1 MDITSLIV
9 QLVGGV
15 AGGNAVGKGVP
26 NVDLGPL
33 GNTIAGAI
41 GGVGGG
47 QILQMLVPMP
57 RTPRRKSASTRWS
70 TAPRARRVVGGPRGR
85 ARACPKHA
93 RLRDG

>member
-33 GNTIAGAI
+33 GNTIAA
-41 GGVGGG
+41 
-47 QILQMLVPMP
+47 
-57 RTPRRKSASTRWS
+57 RSAESEAGRSCRCLSQCSRAAAAVSTWVRS
-70 TAPRARRVVGGPRGR
+70 SVSLSAA
-85 ARACPKHA
+85 ARAA
-93 RLRDG
+93 RS

>member
-47 QILQMLVPMP
+47 QILQMLIPMLAGGSGGLDVGSIVGQL
-57 RTPRRKSASTRWS
+57 SA
-70 TAPRARRVVGGPRGR
+70 A
-85 ARACPKHA
+85 ARAA
-93 RLRDG
+93 RS

>member
-9 QLVGGV
+9 QLIGGV

-33 GNTIAGAI
+33 GNTLAGAI

-47 QILQMLVPMP
+47 QILQMLVPMLAGGGLDVG
-57 RTPRRKSASTRWS
+57 SIVGQLVGGGASGAIL
-70 TAPRARRVVGGPRGR
+70 TAVVGLIKNQMGG
-85 ARACPKHA
+85 ARA
-93 RLRDG
+93 